1 MKIVTSHAKTFLVVC
16 SFQWIAI
23 FMPCV
28 SHSNRLG
35 GPIVRTAWAIHAKKI
50 CIRSHWM
57 VSHHLIAP
65 VQKFPSAVSCQPSAV
80 SRQPC
85 IHLTVSVQKF
95 SSSVHQFDCSH
106 AKLFFIY
113 TSIWLFRFELLGSPF
128 LISILAMCSLA
139 ICSFLRNVF
148 VGEVT
153 IYINFKN
160 HNNSD

>member
-1 MKIVTSHAKTFLVVC
+1 MH
-16 SFQWIAI
+16 
-23 FMPCV
+23 P
-28 SHSNRLG
+28 
-35 GPIVRTAWAIHAKKI
+35 
-50 CIRSHWM
+50 
-57 VSHHLIAP
+57 
-65 VQKFPSAVSCQPSAV
+65 
-80 SRQPC
+80 
-85 IHLTVSVQKF
+85 
-95 SSSVHQFDCSH
+95 FDCSH